1 MGKIDKNNVFI
12 QNLNKRDRLYV
23 FQDKLKRHL
32 SNEYLYIVEQ
42 KDELESQLVQLKVEH
57 SQKNKTLFP
66 NIEQKDVR
74 KYFSPL
80 NIQEIEEDQKD
91 EKDRQMLI
99 NIERLEDEINQ
110 LNTSMHEIKEFL
122 RDIDEL
128 LDPSAEETAG
138 TVLEGM
144 SASINKDHSLI
155 IDDMEEIDDGEDTIY
170 QQNGDNSSEN
180 VDFFHINSS
189 IYPQMV
195 RNLYDYADYIKNE
208 YNQIEV
214 LIEFND
220 NNIETDIE
228 ENRNLL
234 RQVDYNVRTVMEEY
248 DVSTILIT
256 GEVTAK
262 KVRLSL
268 NYVCDQEEIEAMNVN
283 YGIDR
288 THH

>member
-1 MGKIDKNNVFI
+1 M
-12 QNLNKRDRLYV
+12 
-23 FQDKLKRHL
+23 
-32 SNEYLYIVEQ
+32 
-42 KDELESQLVQLKVEH
+42 
-57 SQKNKTLFP
+57 LF
-66 NIEQKDVR
+66 R
-74 KYFSPL
+74 S
-80 NIQEIEEDQKD
+80 
-91 EKDRQMLI
+91 
-99 NIERLEDEINQ
+99 
-110 LNTSMHEIKEFL
+110 
-122 RDIDEL
+122 
-128 LDPSAEETAG
+128 
-138 TVLEGM
+138 
-144 SASINKDHSLI
+144 
-155 IDDMEEIDDGEDTIY
+155 
-170 QQNGDNSSEN
+170 
-180 VDFFHINSS
+180 
-189 IYPQMV
+189 